1 MGDFML
7 YFNVLIAIYLL
18 YYAIKGSG
26 KIYENEFPEE
36 AKKAHNT
43 FLRKFCWIVGVAMLV
58 LSALELIFKAEEWA
72 VILAWTNIIFVLAAV
87 VYYIIIFKKKFGK
100 YQR

>member
-26 KIYENEFPEE
+26 KIYENDFPEE

-43 FLRKFCWIVGVAMLV
+43 FLRKF
-58 LSALELIFKAEEWA
+58 
-72 VILAWTNIIFVLAAV
+72 
-87 VYYIIIFKKKFGK
+87 
-100 YQR
+100 